1 MHHSSALS
9 SAYPPRPR
17 RAKAALAALAA
28 VLLAAACTPDESLSP
43 APSTLHLAGFAS
55 LPAATFAEGPPSGA
69 YLGKAPVNHV
79 AFPFDKQPVQG
90 FSALLKNG
98 DGSFLAMADN
108 GYGTLES
115 SADFNLRVYTLR
127 PDLKTGAGGA
137 GTIAVLGFFELRD
150 PDHKVTFAITNHF
163 TDARVLTGADFDIES
178 MQRAPDG
185 TLWFGDEFGPSL
197 LHTDAT
203 GKLLEAP
210 IALPDFAF
218 KDGREIRSPQSPW
231 SEESSPIRVMNA
243 FRTHAR
249 LHQNTK
255 GLVVSPDYHL
265 LADGDPA
272 TVVESRKTPPAGAGL
287 IAASSEIFDLK
298 ALHTAGFTVVPY
310 TVDAP
315 AAMQALLKLGV
326 DGEISDR
333 PDLLYQAVAAF
344 DANGDGK
351 PGDLLEQD
359 GLIDPAK
366 FDAQGHRGGRDLRPE
381 NTLPAFEVALDNL
394 MTTLEL
400 DVGITA
406 DGVPV
411 ISHDPHLQAQK
422 CRKTS
427 GGPYTK
433 ADEVLIKTLTFKDL
447 QADFIC
453 DLLFRGPQQ
462 VNDPALSPVAALFKA
477 EKGLPALYV
486 MPGLDQLFAFVDR
499 YVAYYT
505 SGPGTALPEAKKRAR
520 NAARV
525 RFNIETKVNPRA
537 EYQDRTIAFGLFAE
551 TLARAIETAKVEE
564 RAFVQSFDFRTLLYV
579 QEKHPKLRT
588 VYLFGDF
595 PKYADPTLA
604 GSDDGTNLE
613 GEGDKTSPWFAGLSW
628 PYRVT
633 QEKNPFR
640 AKASGGFEAMALS
653 PDGTKLYPM
662 LEKTLQGDDDK
673 TLRLFVFDVARRA
686 YTGVSYGYKLDK
698 GSSAADFILTDATH
712 GLVIERDGTQGDL
725 TGGKQIFAVKLGAD
739 SGLVEKKLAADLLKI
754 PDPEKV
760 GPTGD
765 KGDVGLGATFAFPF
779 QTIEAV
785 VNLDG
790 RRIGVMNDNN
800 YPFSVGRH
808 LGTGMPD
815 DNEFIV
821 LDLGQTLNGW

>member
-1 MHHSSALS
+1 MNHLSALLS
-9 SAYPPRPR
+9 PRHV
-17 RAKAALAALAA
+17 AIAA
-28 VLLAAACTPDESLSP
+28 VLLAAACTPDEPLSP
-43 APSTLHLAGFAS
+43 LPVSSTFHLEGFAS
-55 LPAATFAEGPPSGA
+55 LPSATFAEGPPSGA
-69 YLGKAPVNHV
+69 YLGKAEVNHV
-79 AFPFDKQPVQG
+79 ALPFAKQPVQG
-90 FSALLKNG
+90 FSALLKNE
-98 DGSFLAMADN
+98 DGTFLAMADN

-115 SADFNLRVYTLR
+115 SADFNLRVYTIR
-127 PDLKTGAGGA
+127 PDLKTGSGGA
-137 GTIAVLGFFELRD
+137 GSIKIESFIELRD
-150 PDHKVTFAITNHF
+150 PDHKVSFAITNHF

-185 TLWFGDEFGPSL
+185 TLWFGDEFGPSI
-197 LHTDAT
+197 LHADKT

-210 IALPDFAF
+210 IALPDLAS
-218 KDGREIRSPQSPW
+218 KDGGEIRSPQSPW
-231 SEESSPIRVMNA
+231 SEESSPLRVMNA
-243 FRTHAR
+243 FRAHAR

-265 LADGDPA
+265 IADGDPSTA
-272 TVVESRKTPPAGAGL
+272 VANRKAPPEGSGL
-287 IAASSEIFDLK
+287 VPASSEIFDVK
-298 ALHTAGFTVVPY
+298 ALHTAGYTVVPY
-310 TVDAP
+310 TVDDP

-351 PGDLLEQD
+351 PGDLLEED
-359 GLIDPAK
+359 GLIDPTK
-366 FDAQGHRGGRDLRPE
+366 FDAEGHRGGRDLRPE

-406 DGVPV
+406 DGKPV

-427 GGPYTK
+427 GAPYNQ
-433 ADEVLIKTLTFKDL
+433 ADEVLIKTLNFTEL
-447 QADFIC
+447 QASFIC
-453 DLLFRGPQQ
+453 DKLFRGAQQ
-462 VNDPALSPVAALFKA
+462 LNDAALSPVASLFTTEKA
-477 EKGLPALYV
+477 LPALYG
-486 MPGLDQLFAFVDR
+486 MPGLEQLFAFVDR

-505 SGPGTALPEAKKRAR
+505 SGPGASLPEAKKRAR

-537 EYQDRTIAFGLFAE
+537 EYKDRTIAFGPFAE
-551 TLARAIETAKVEE
+551 TLASTIEAHKLED

-579 QEKHPKLRT
+579 QEEHPKLRT

-595 PKYADPTLA
+595 PKYADTSIA
-604 GSDDGTNLE
+604 GTDDSTNLQ
-613 GEGDKTSPWFAGLSW
+613 GEGDKSSPWFAGLTW

-640 AKASGGFEAMALS
+640 AQASGGFEAMAIS

-662 LEKTLQGDDDK
+662 LEKALQGDDDK
-673 TLRLFVFDVARRA
+673 TLRGFVFDIASRK
-686 YTGVSYGYKLDK
+686 YTGASYGYKLDK
-698 GSSAADFILTDATH
+698 GTSATDFILTDATH

-725 TGGKQIFAVKLGAD
+725 SGFKQIFAVKLGAE
-739 SGLVEKKLAADLLKI
+739 GALVEKKLAADLLKI
-754 PDPEKV
+754 PDPSKLGGAGEMS
-760 GPTGD
+760 D

-790 RRIGVMNDNN
+790 RRIAVMNDNN
-800 YPFSVGRH
+800 YPLSVGRH

-815 DNEFIV
+815 DSELIV